1 MKQFSWGV
9 LAMAS
14 LVAGLIFL
22 RYWKVTGDRL
32 FVFFAMAFAMLSIN
46 YLVLAAVDP
55 AFEARH
61 LIYLIRLAGFILII
75 VGIVDKNRSVR

>member
-1 MKQFSWGV
+1 MKQFCWGV

-32 FVFFAMAFAMLSIN
+32 FAFFAMAFAMLSIN
-46 YLVLAAVDP
+46 YLVLTAVDP

-61 LIYLIRLAGFILII
+61 LIYLIRLVGFVLII
-75 VGIVDKNRSVR
+75 VGIIDKNREVR

>member
-1 MKQFSWGV
+1 MKQFCWGA

-32 FVFFAMAFAMLSIN
+32 FVFFALAFAMLSIN
-46 YLVLAAVDP
+46 YLVLTAVAP
-55 AFEARH
+55 ASEARH
-61 LIYLIRLAGFILII
+61 LIYLIRLAGFVLII
-75 VGIVDKNRSVR
+75 AGIVDKNRGVR